1 LSSNFLKRA
10 IKEDLMKTKYWG
22 FILVAML
29 CGGAFFVFTPVWAVD
44 MKEGMWEHTMEV
56 KMEGVPGVPP
66 MPFTTTQC
74 MTKEDLVP
82 KSSEN
87 EGNCK
92 VIEQKITGNKV
103 VWKVRC
109 LEKDSTVES
118 EGEITYNGTTY
129 SGSQKTKITEKGGQ
143 TMTSTAKM
151 KGRRIGDCK

>member
-1 LSSNFLKRA
+1 
-10 IKEDLMKTKYWG
+10 MKTKYWG
-22 FILVAML
+22 FTLGAML
-29 CGGAFFVFTPVWAVD
+29 CVCAFFVLTPAWAVD

-56 KMEGVPGVPP
+56 RMEDVPGVPS

-74 MTKEDLVP
+74 MTKKDLVP
-82 KSSEN
+82 KSSEK

-103 VWKVRC
+103 VWKAKCV
-109 LEKDSTVES
+109 EKDSVIETA
-118 EGEITYNGTTY
+118 GDITYGGTTY